1 MHYKSV
7 RRIVTGHTPSGKAVI
22 DSDTRLTP
30 YDPMSSDCSP
40 ATTDKLGFTTL
51 WRTESFPAK
60 VDGPWID
67 LHGTQI
73 PLADSIGT
81 TIRMVDFPP
90 GPGFMHRTL
99 SIDFGIV
106 LSGEIILELD
116 NGVKTILKKDDIVV
130 QRSTIHSWS
139 NSTSK
144 PARML
149 FSMLPA
155 APVKIGNETLEA
167 TTIPPPPVHHNG
179 SPSHSRGS

>member
-30 YDPMSSDCSP
+30 YDPMSPDCSP

-60 VDGPWID
+60 VDGPWMD

-130 QRSTIHSWS
+130 Q
-139 NSTSK
+139 
-144 PARML
+144 PRML

-155 APVKIGNETLEA
+155 EPVKIGNETLEA
-167 TTIPPPPVHHNG
+167 TMIPPPPVHHNG
-179 SPSHSRGS
+179 SPSRSSGS

>member
-30 YDPMSSDCSP
+30 YDPMSPDCSP

-60 VDGPWID
+60 VDGPWMD

-81 TIRMVDFPP
+81 TNP
-90 GPGFMHRTL
+90 H
-99 SIDFGIV
+99 DFGIV

-155 APVKIGNETLEA
+155 EPVKIGSETLEA

-179 SPSHSRGS
+179 SPSRSSGS